1 MGLDAISAEI
11 CQCEAMIFAVVTKAP
26 YLLCGIQ
33 AWSHNV
39 MTKVATLRLNAEA
52 TSDPSNLQIDIDC
65 IEGTKISLLVR
76 VQIREA
82 ASMLKWVKGLA
93 DDEAA

>member
-11 CQCEAMIFAVVTKAP
+11 CQCEAMISAVVTKAP

-65 IEGTKISLLVR
+65 IEGTNLLVR